1 MAADHSSPDPMHKRL
16 TYFNYAALVFFWAVL
31 LAALHMS
38 SPTPLDTGTLANN
51 DDYSR
56 MVRVFDLLD
65 GKDHPSY
72 WQPRIGPE
80 GADLNWSRLV
90 DWPLAAIEGVME
102 IFMYRYDAAMWTAT
116 IWPAALLFLF
126 FIASYH
132 LVLPFSGVQ
141 AALISVIACLLLWA
155 DLRQFIPGRI
165 DHHMVQIL
173 LMLFAFGGLT
183 RCYLTPEKLKNAVIA
198 GLCFAIGLCIGV
210 DVIPWL
216 VLGSMLL
223 GLLWLKNGAKYEM
236 PAFIFGVAVFAGSIA
251 LHVLIPPYDRLLIPS
266 CETISPIF
274 IGMTGT
280 VCAFFAA
287 LKYAPASLKNTLP
300 KRAGLAALLG
310 IALTAPLYY
319 FVADCIHDPYQF
331 ENPELMRRIWLSHV
345 HEAKSLLTY
354 GSEEKEVAIAFAA
367 PLFMGILGAFA
378 GIWADR
384 TRRDFWVAY
393 SLILTAGSCLVL
405 YQLRTI
411 DIVQALTVLPISMG
425 ILWLWTAIQNM
436 RAVATDIYEKIPY
449 ALRIGIIGVFLLAMG
464 YQVALEAGK
473 ESTGTVQNA
482 RASTVAEEDD
492 DENKC
497 NAAYGALALDSV
509 KEPLVI
515 AAFVDDGPEL
525 LFWTNH
531 QVLAA
536 PYHRNE
542 KGMVA
547 SYEIITADSAD
558 EARKVM
564 KKYGANA
571 LMFCQPE
578 TDVWQQEKLESPDN
592 SFVKDLHEG
601 RIPDWLEP
609 VKADNIGRYLIFKT
623 VSE

>member
-1 MAADHSSPDPMHKRL
+1 MAADHPSSDHAQKRL
-16 TYFNYAALVFFWAVL
+16 TYFNYAALIFFWIVL
-31 LAALHMS
+31 VTALHIA
-38 SPTPLDTGTLANN
+38 SPPPLDTGQLANN

-65 GKDHPSY
+65 GKNHPAN

-80 GADLNWSRLV
+80 GAELNWSRLV
-90 DWPLAAIEGVME
+90 DWPLAGIEWVLE
-102 IFMYRYDAAMWTAT
+102 KFMYRYDAAVWTAT
-116 IWPAALLFLF
+116 IWPAALLLVF
-126 FIASYH
+126 FFAAYH
-132 LVLPFSGVQ
+132 LVLPFAGIQ
-141 AALISVIACLLLWA
+141 AALISTISCLLLWA

-183 RCYLTPEKLKNAVIA
+183 RSYLAPEKLKNAVIS
-198 GLCFAIGLCIGV
+198 GLCFAVGLSIGV

-223 GLLWLKNGAKYEM
+223 GLLWLQNGAKYEA
-236 PAFIFGVAVFAGSIA
+236 PAFIFGASVFVGSVA
-251 LHVLIPPYDRLLIPS
+251 LHILIPPYDHLLTPS

-274 IGMTGT
+274 IGMTST

-287 LKYAPASLKNTLP
+287 LKYAPAGFKDTFP
-300 KRAGLAALLG
+300 KRASIAALIG
-310 IALTAPLYY
+310 TALTAPLYY

-367 PLFMGILGAFA
+367 PLFMGILGALT

-384 TRRDFWVAY
+384 TRRDFWIAY
-393 SLILTAGSCLVL
+393 SLIIAAGSCLVL

-425 ILWLWTAIQNM
+425 ILWLWTAIKSM
-436 RAVATDIYEKIPY
+436 RAVVTNIYEKIPY
-449 ALRIGIIGVFLLAMG
+449 ALRIGIIGVFLLTMG
-464 YQVALEAGK
+464 YQVAIEAQKKDTKISQSAEAK
-473 ESTGTVQNA
+473 EK
-482 RASTVAEEDD
+482 AEGED
-492 DENKC
+492 EEKC
-497 NAAYGALALDSV
+497 NAAYGSLALDSI

-525 LFWTNH
+525 LFWTDH

-542 KGMVA
+542 KGMIA
-547 SYEIITADSAD
+547 SYEIITANNAD
-558 EARKVM
+558 EAREVM

-571 LMFCQPE
+571 LMFCGPL